1 MSKVEESLE
10 KLDFSIESELDI
22 QHIEYDPTGMPNS
35 QNAIKRAELENLTVV
50 FPLSFQLFVDLD
62 TEHSFKMF
70 ERLFMLFKKFVDEGA
85 DYSTEWSRSGAP
97 KRHVTVNLSRS
108 VKDEVERV
116 MFQAFLGSD
125 RVREILGYAQAMNG
139 DPNPTLFLE
148 AGQKALPAAA
158 ERAMLTGE
166 ILTDEDCLF

>member
-1 MSKVEESLE
+1 
-10 KLDFSIESELDI
+10 
-22 QHIEYDPTGMPNS
+22 
-35 QNAIKRAELENLTVV
+35 
-50 FPLSFQLFVDLD
+50 
-62 TEHSFKMF
+62 
-70 ERLFMLFKKFVDEGA
+70 
-85 DYSTEWSRSGAP
+85 
-97 KRHVTVNLSRS
+97 
-108 VKDEVERV
+108 V